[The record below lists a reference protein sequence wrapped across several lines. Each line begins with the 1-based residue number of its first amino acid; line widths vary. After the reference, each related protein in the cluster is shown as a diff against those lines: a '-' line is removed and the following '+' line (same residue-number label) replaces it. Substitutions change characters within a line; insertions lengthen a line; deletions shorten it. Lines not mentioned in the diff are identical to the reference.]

1 MANMMICDIV
11 APDQMLYSGEVTFVS
26 APAADGEIG
35 FMYLCSPLMSTLRR
49 GLVRIKE
56 TEAGEAKG
64 FVVDGG
70 YVEADGRKVVVLASR
85 AIALDEVDIAI
96 SSERI
101 AMNEKRLSELPEEDS
116 RAVFVR
122 EEIEWQE
129 YLMSVRKAKG

>member
-1 MANMMICDIV
+1 MANLMICDIV
-11 APDQMLYSGEVTFVS
+11 APDQMVYSGEVAFVS

-49 GLVRIKE
+49 GMVRVKE
-56 TEAGEAKG
+56 TEASEAQG

-85 AIALDEVDIAI
+85 AIALDNVDIAVAA
-96 SSERI
+96 ERI
-101 AMNEKRLSELPEEDS
+101 AMNEKRLLELSEDDS

-129 YLMSVRKAKG
+129 YLMGLRKAKG